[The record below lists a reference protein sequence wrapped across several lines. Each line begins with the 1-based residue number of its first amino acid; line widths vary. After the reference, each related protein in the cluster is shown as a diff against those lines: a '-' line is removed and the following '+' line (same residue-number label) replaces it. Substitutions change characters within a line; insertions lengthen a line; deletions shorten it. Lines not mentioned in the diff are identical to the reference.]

1 MIRVL
6 IADDHVLIREGLK
19 KLLKEEW
26 DMSVVGE
33 ASNGQ
38 QVSDFLTDHEVD
50 ILVLDISMPGRSGLD
65 VLKELKQTS
74 PKLPV
79 LVLSM
84 HPEERFAVRSLRAGA
99 SGYITKE
106 SAGEELVKAIRKIVD
121 GGRYISLTLAE
132 KLAFGLDADSSRPL
146 HETLSDREYQ
156 VMGMIATGKKMSE
169 IAEELSLSI
178 RTVNT
183 YRARILEKM
192 QMKTNAELIHYAIEN
207 GLVD

>member
-1 MIRVL
+1 MIKIL
-6 IADDHVLIREGLK
+6 IADDHQLIREGLK
-19 KLLKEEW
+19 KILKEEH

-33 ASNGQ
+33 GGNAE
-38 QVSDFLTDHEVD
+38 QVFK
-50 ILVLDISMPGRSGLD
+50 LVRENDLDVVLLDISMPGRSGLE
-65 VLKELKQTS
+65 VLKELKHTH

-79 LVLSM
+79 LMLSM
-84 HPEERFAVRSLRAGA
+84 HPEDRFAVRSLKAGA

-106 SAGEELVKAIRKIVD
+106 SAGEELVSAIRKVV
-121 GGRYISLTLAE
+121 GGGKYISMFLAE
-132 KLAFGLDADSSRPL
+132 KLAFGLDADSGRPP
-146 HETLSDREYQ
+146 HEALSDREFQ
-156 VMGMIATGKKMSE
+156 VMTMISSGKKMTE

-192 QMKTNAELIHYAIEN
+192 QMKNNAELIHYAIQH

>member
-1 MIRVL
+1 MIKIL
-6 IADDHVLIREGLK
+6 IADDHQLIREGLK
-19 KLLKEEW
+19 KILKEEH

-33 ASNGQ
+33 GGNADE
-38 QVSDFLTDHEVD
+38 VFKLVRESDLDVV
-50 ILVLDISMPGRSGLD
+50 LLDISMPGRSGLE
-65 VLKELKQTS
+65 VLKELKHTH

-79 LVLSM
+79 LMLSM
-84 HPEERFAVRSLRAGA
+84 HPEDRFAVRSLKAGA

-106 SAGEELVKAIRKIVD
+106 SAGEELVSAIRKVV
-121 GGRYISLTLAE
+121 GGGKYISMFLAE
-132 KLAFGLDADSSRPL
+132 KLAFGLDADSGRPP
-146 HETLSDREYQ
+146 HEALSDREFQ
-156 VMGMIATGKKMSE
+156 VMTMISSGKKMTE

-192 QMKTNAELIHYAIEN
+192 QMKSNAELIHYAIQH

>member
-1 MIRVL
+1 MIKIL
-6 IADDHVLIREGLK
+6 IADDHQLIREGLK
-19 KLLKEEW
+19 KILKEEH

-33 ASNGQ
+33 GGNADE
-38 QVSDFLTDHEVD
+38 VFKLVRESDLDVV
-50 ILVLDISMPGRSGLD
+50 LLDISMPGRSGLE
-65 VLKELKQTS
+65 VLKELKHTH

-79 LVLSM
+79 LMLSM
-84 HPEERFAVRSLRAGA
+84 HPEDRFAVRSLKAGA

-106 SAGEELVKAIRKIVD
+106 SAGEELVSAIRKVV
-121 GGRYISLTLAE
+121 GGGKYISMFLAE
-132 KLAFGLDADSSRPL
+132 KLAFGLDADSGRPP
-146 HETLSDREYQ
+146 HEALSDREFQ
-156 VMGMIATGKKMSE
+156 VMTMISAGKKMTE

-192 QMKTNAELIHYAIEN
+192 QMKNNAELIHYAIQH